1 MDKLTT
7 PAPPHSHSSAIRCF
21 DTRTARAVG
30 TPYVHASAVGWLG
43 LSTGSTPTPLGTS
56 LERKLLAIVDASHD
70 LWAVAV
76 LRPGAPAK
84 LGAMVDAAAWN
95 ESCDALLA
103 VGDGRMTTWLY
114 PHGLLG
120 GGDADLADA
129 AKVSGDPAVVASF
142 GPLATIV
149 SFAGPR
155 VTLQRGDGAIVAA
168 NVSAYA
174 PVLHECVA
182 GAKWDEAVRLCRFV
196 KSPALWSALAAMAVA
211 ARHLDSAE
219 VALAA
224 CLAVDKLAFILH
236 VKALPLPE
244 LRNAELALY
253 RRAPEE
259 AEALLL
265 QASPPLVYRAAK
277 LNIRLG
283 RWARA
288 LEVAMHHRA
297 HVDTVLWYRR
307 RVRAWLAGQQAAVDA
322 RKPRPLPSSFPP
334 PSPAST

>member
-1 MDKLTT
+1 MG
-7 PAPPHSHSSAIRCF
+7 SA
-21 DTRTARAVG
+21 A
-30 TPYVHASAVGWLG
+30 
-43 LSTGSTPTPLGTS
+43 
-56 LERKLLAIVDASHD
+56 ERKLLAVVDASHD

-76 LRPGAPAK
+76 LRPAAPTK
-84 LGAMVDAAAWN
+84 LAAMVDAAAWN
-95 ESCDALLA
+95 EACDSLLA

-114 PHGLLG
+114 PHGVFS
-120 GGDADLADA
+120 DAELAEA

-142 GPLATIV
+142 GPLLTV
-149 SFAGPR
+149 TSFAGPR
-155 VTLQRGDGAIVAA
+155 VTVQRGDGAIVCA

-182 GAKWDEAVRLCRFV
+182 AAKWDEAVRLCRFV
-196 KSPALWSALAAMAVA
+196 KSQPLWSALAAMAIA

-224 CLAVDKLAFILH
+224 CLAVDKLHFIQH

-297 HVDTVLWYRR
+297 HVDTVLWYRGC
-307 RVRAWLAGQQAAVDA
+307 VRGQ
-322 RKPRPLPSSFPP
+322 
-334 PSPAST
+334 